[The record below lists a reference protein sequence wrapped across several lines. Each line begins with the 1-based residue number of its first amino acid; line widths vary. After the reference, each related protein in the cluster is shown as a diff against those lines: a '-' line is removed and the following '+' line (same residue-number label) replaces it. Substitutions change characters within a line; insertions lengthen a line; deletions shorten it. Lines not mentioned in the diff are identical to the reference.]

1 MHDWIDAAIPLSDDA
16 SFVVAGSRQAGLLCR
31 LERGDPCYGGEREV
45 AIVAQPVRFNS
56 SGHATETGVP
66 PLDMRVGIDCG
77 YFYYAAGGL
86 VEPAACDIPGL
97 AELQAALNGQVLD
110 ALAQRWL
117 AERGKACR
125 AGFRRPDIDDLD
137 WQPGQPLSWSDAFE
151 ELREENLHGS
161 LGCYAVFDLYFIEP
175 DSDAPEVILH
185 FGEGPH
191 GPTKEAGGIRVNL
204 ETSDI
209 EFMPNRGRAKLL
221 RKLLDQY
228 RQRYPDFSHLQA
240 RWSQMREFGIEFCG
254 NRS

>member
-1 MHDWIDAAIPLSDDA
+1 
-16 SFVVAGSRQAGLLCR
+16 
-31 LERGDPCYGGEREV
+31 
-45 AIVAQPVRFNS
+45 VAQPVRFNS

-221 RKLLDQY
+221 RKLWDQY